1 MNEDIENQLRRV
13 LRPVD
18 APPGFTE
25 RVMAALPRSAPRP
38 VVAPVVLLRPA
49 PRSGLWMRLSAPLA
63 MAASLLVAVLA
74 GQHLGMERQKEL
86 ALREQRA
93 GLAASREL
101 MQALRVTSKKLDL
114 AFQAVKAPP
123 EAEHTTEENRS

>member
-25 RVMAALPRSAPRP
+25 RVMAALAERAPRP
-38 VVAPVVLLRPA
+38 MAAPVVLLRPA
-49 PRSGLWMRLSAPLA
+49 PRPGLWKRLSAPVAL
-63 MAASLLVAVLA
+63 AASLLVAVLA
-74 GQHLGMERQKEL
+74 GQHLGMERQKKL
-86 ALREQRA
+86 AMREQRA

-101 MQALRVTSKKLDL
+101 MQALRVTSQKLDL
-114 AFQAVKAPP
+114 AYQAVKTPP
-123 EAEHTTEENRS
+123 EAEHSTEENRS